1 MDTISLSTMAC
12 PSCGGQLE
20 GITGKHEVTCDYCS
34 TSVKIIQPKAID
46 VDNYKKSFKAADLE
60 KFINISSIIESSM
73 KAGNYPEAYDYCNKA
88 LELNP
93 KIGEVWEN
101 KAICSFWNSVSFIGR
116 DEIVYS
122 KAREIVT
129 LLNSSKEHDTDSK
142 TYEAASDGIG
152 FNLGQ
157 ITMAKI
163 APMVPDI
170 KENKLP
176 AWSNIL
182 KSRLTDYLN
191 TIEVSFQIMSNKD
204 TALLKYIIAEYSGG
218 KKRIWLIKDK
228 KTDKYEP
235 QNIFK
240 KREMLIKK
248 VKEIEPDYVP
258 PKIMEPAKV
267 PWYVKLIIVIV
278 GIGAYALTAAS
289 NQ

>member
-1 MDTISLSTMAC
+1 MGTISLSTMSC

-34 TSVKIIQPKAID
+34 TSVKILQPKAID

-163 APMVPDI
+163 EAMLPDTTLD
-170 KENKLP
+170 KAP
-176 AWSNIL
+176 AWSNL
-182 KSRLTDYLN
+182 LQSRMSDYLN
-191 TIEVSFQIMSNKD
+191 TIEVAFQIMSNKD
-204 TALLKYIIAEYSGG
+204 TEFLKYVIIEYSGA
-218 KKRIWLIKDK
+218 KKIRWLNKDK
-228 KTDKYEP
+228 KTNKYEP

-248 VKEIEPDYVP
+248 VQEIEPDYVA
-258 PKIMEPAKV
+258 PKIEEAAKV
-267 PWYVKLIIVIV
+267 PFYVYIIVFV
-278 GIGAYALTAAS
+278 AVFALAYATS
-289 NQ
+289 S

>member
-1 MDTISLSTMAC
+1 MGTISLSTMAC

-20 GITGKHEVTCDYCS
+20 DITGKDQVTCDYCS
-34 TSVKIIQPKAID
+34 TSVKILQPKAID
-46 VDNYKKSFKAADLE
+46 VNNYKKSFKASDLE

-157 ITMAKI
+157 ITTAKI
-163 APMVPDI
+163 EAMLPDT
-170 KENKLP
+170 KLKKAP
-176 AWSNIL
+176 AWSTGL
-182 KSRLTDYLN
+182 QSRMSDYLN
-191 TIEVSFQIMSNKD
+191 TIEVAFQIMSNKD
-204 TALLKYIIAEYSGG
+204 TEFLKYIITEYSGA
-218 KKRIWLIKDK
+218 KKIKWLVKDK

-240 KREMLIKK
+240 KREILIKK
-248 VKEIEPDYVP
+248 VQEIEPDYVP
-258 PKIMEPAKV
+258 PKIKEPAKI
-267 PWYVKLIIVIV
+267 PLYVYVIIFVV
-278 GIGAYALTAAS
+278 VFGLVYATGS
-289 NQ
+289 Q